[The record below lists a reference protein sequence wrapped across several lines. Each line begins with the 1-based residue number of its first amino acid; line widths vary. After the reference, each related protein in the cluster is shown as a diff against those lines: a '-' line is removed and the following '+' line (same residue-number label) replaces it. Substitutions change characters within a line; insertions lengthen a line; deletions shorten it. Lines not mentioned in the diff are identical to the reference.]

1 MFMIEAGTGK
11 SKNIDAA
18 RAGSEACQRALAQL
32 GKKADLI
39 LVFSTSIYDQEKMLG
54 GVRLAVRETPIV
66 GCSTAGEILTD
77 GPVSKHVVVMAIKSD
92 VINFTIGVGGGA
104 DKNSFQAGLAA
115 AKEVKEKSQENPS
128 LFITLLD
135 GLAENGAAAVR
146 GVQAVLGR
154 NFPIIGGSAGDDFLF
169 KKTHQYFNEQI
180 FKNAVIGIGLSGKF
194 SFGVGV
200 RHGWEPVGLPMEVTK
215 AEGAKLIEVNNRP
228 ALSIY
233 QDYFGKK
240 AEDLIKE
247 PIAKIA
253 YTYPLGMNVG
263 GSSELLLRDVVIANE
278 KGEIN
283 CAAEI
288 PQGSSIRMMI
298 GDQDK
303 AIEAAREAAQSA
315 LSQLKEA
322 EPKLALIFNCIA
334 RSKLLGTRI
343 GEEIAAIRE
352 VLGKKLPLIGFY
364 TYGEQAPLGGVIQP
378 DCFSV
383 FHNETMALL
392 VLGE

>member
-1 MFMIEAGTGK
+1 MIKAGVGK
-11 SKNIDAA
+11 SKNIDAV
-18 RAGSEACQRALAQL
+18 RAGSEACQQALAQL
-32 GKKADLI
+32 GNGADLI
-39 LVFSTSIYDQEKMLG
+39 LVFSTIAYNQEKMLTG
-54 GVRLAVRETPIV
+54 IRRVAKKIPIV
-66 GCSTAGEILTD
+66 GCSSAGEILTE
-77 GPVSKHVVVMAIKSD
+77 GPVSKNVVVMAVKSD
-92 VINFTIGVGGGA
+92 AIKFTIGVGREA

-115 AKEVKEKSQENPS
+115 AKDVKERASGDLS

-154 NFPIIGGSAGDDFLF
+154 NFPIIGGSAGDDFRF
-169 KKTHQYFNEQI
+169 KKTYQYFNEQI
-180 FKNAVIGIGLSGKF
+180 LENAVVGIGLSGKF

-200 RHGWEPVGLPMEVTK
+200 RHGWEPVGLPMKVTR
-215 AEGAKLIEVNNRP
+215 AEGAKLIEINNRP

-233 QDYFGKK
+233 QDYFGKN

-253 YTYPLGMNVG
+253 YTYPLGMSIE
-263 GSSELLLRDVVIANE
+263 GSPELLLRDAMIANK

-288 PQGSSIRMMI
+288 PQGSNIRMMI

-303 AIEAAREAAQSA
+303 AIEAAREAAQNA
-315 LSQLKEA
+315 LGQLKNA

-334 RSKLLGTRI
+334 RSKLLGARM
-343 GEEIAAIRE
+343 GEEIAEIRN
-352 VLGKKLPLIGFY
+352 VLGKKVPLIGFY
-364 TYGEQAPLGGVIQP
+364 TYGEQAPVGGVLKP
-378 DCFSV
+378 ECFSV